1 TIDASCS
8 HMQRSESLNGWMFI
22 NHISMQTIY
31 KLFQILKTTS
41 LNKKQKLIHRYS
53 INDTIEHLKTI
64 RRIKFSPNE
73 CVTSEINK
81 STKILLKQMKISI
94 T

>member
-1 TIDASCS
+1 
-8 HMQRSESLNGWMFI
+8 MQRSESLNGWMFI
-22 NHISMQTIY
+22 NHVSMQIIY
-31 KLFQILKTTS
+31 RLFLILKTTP

-64 RRIKFSPNE
+64 KRIKFAPDE
-73 CVTSEINK
+73 FVTSEMNK
-81 STKILLKQMKISI
+81 STKVLLKQMKISI